1 VRADLVIRGGR
12 VVDPASGFDE
22 IADVAVTDG
31 RITAVGASIDIAA
44 TSTIEANDLVVTP
57 GFIDLH
63 SHSHDIAGHRLQA
76 LDGCTTLLELEG
88 GLLPIDVAYQRVA
101 GEGRPL
107 NYGFSTSWA
116 LARMQILAG
125 HGADGRIGSF
135 LANINDPAWQRVASG
150 TEVAQMLDLLQRDLA
165 AGALGIGVLV
175 GYAPLIDPSEYVAV
189 ARLAAQAAV
198 PTYTH
203 SREIVESNP
212 QTPIDGAEEIVRAA
226 GETGAHM
233 HYCHLNSTS
242 RRHTDRVLGVVERAQ
257 AAGSRVTTEAY
268 PYGAGS
274 TGIGATFLDPD
285 RLERWGLAPH
295 NIRYMPT
302 GEHVAD
308 ADRLRE
314 LRAKDP
320 GGLAIIE
327 FLDEN
332 DPVDMGYLHRA
343 LAFPGAVVASDAMPL
358 TWTDTTPQPDV
369 WPLPAAASTHPR
381 TAGTFA
387 RSLRL
392 LLDAL
397 ELPLIDALAKMSYWP
412 ARLLEESVP
421 AMARKGR
428 LAVGADADVLVFDAS
443 QMRDRATYDDSTRTS
458 VGVQH
463 LLVHGEPVVR
473 DGELLLDARPGQPIA
488 R

>member
-1 VRADLVIRGGR
+1 MRADLVIRGGR